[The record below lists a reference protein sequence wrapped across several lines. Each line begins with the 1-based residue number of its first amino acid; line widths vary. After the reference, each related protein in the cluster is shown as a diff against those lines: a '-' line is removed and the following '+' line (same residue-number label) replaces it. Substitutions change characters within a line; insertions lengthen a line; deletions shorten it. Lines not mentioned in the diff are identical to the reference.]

1 MSGVGIEFHQIVL
14 LTLVAAVI
22 VIGALLA
29 RRHGYLR
36 SATGKLIVV
45 AVVGILAFLV
55 WVGPSL
61 FVVTNR

>member
-1 MSGVGIEFHQIVL
+1 MSGVGMEFHQIVL
-14 LTLVAAVI
+14 LTLIGAVI

-29 RRHGYLR
+29 RKYGYLR
-36 SATGKLIVV
+36 SRTGKLIVV